1 MDIYRKNCKKHTGC
15 THPKLVVLISNR
27 NAEVK
32 ENVQNAQLT
41 ERFSTNQLQNHWLI
55 IFSKRFLVSEFR
67 QPTQ

>member
-32 ENVQNAQLT
+32 PKYANAQPT
-41 ERFSTNQLQNHWLI
+41 EPFFGKSTTK
-55 IFSKRFLVSEFR
+55 SLVDNCFNKIVR
-67 QPTQ
+67 IRI